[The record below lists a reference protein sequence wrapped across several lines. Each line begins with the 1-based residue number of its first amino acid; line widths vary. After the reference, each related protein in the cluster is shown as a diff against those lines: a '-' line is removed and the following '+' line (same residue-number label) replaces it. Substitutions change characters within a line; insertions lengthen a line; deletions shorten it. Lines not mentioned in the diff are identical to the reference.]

1 MTLYN
6 KVLYTE
12 LVKSLALA
20 PAPAA
25 SLYERW
31 YRHFLDNRD
40 TPPAFPW
47 NDSCPLSAAERR
59 IVARSIQQFQLGEWA
74 RGRGLLRRASSH
86 PFLAADSWF
95 VPALELFIAEE
106 QGHSNIL
113 GRVLDRERIPR
124 LLSHWLDGIF
134 RRLRKLA
141 GLEVWAM
148 VLVTAEVL
156 AIPFYQALRDAT
168 RSRLLRSIRARILCN
183 EAAHLHYQALTLSLA
198 RGPREG
204 VRAIWYRCYSILF
217 NGTALLLWL
226 QHRRVFRAA
235 GRDFRR
241 FRIDC
246 RRGFGLLESRI
257 RQVSLSR
264 ECADFFDDLRF
275 D

>member
-1 MTLYN
+1 M
-6 KVLYTE
+6 
-12 LVKSLALA
+12 KSLTLA

-113 GRVLDRERIPR
+113 GRFLDRERIPR
-124 LLSHWLDGIF
+124 LTSHWLDGTF

-141 GLEVWAM
+141 GLEVCAM

-168 RSRLLRSIRARILCN
+168 HSRLLRAICARILCD
-183 EAAHLHYQALTLSLA
+183 EAAHLSYQALTLGLA
-198 RGPREG
+198 RRPLRDGA
-204 VRAIWYRCYSILF
+204 RATRHICHSMLF
-217 NGTALLLWL
+217 HGTAFLLWL

-241 FRIDC
+241 FRSDC
-246 RRGFGLLESRI
+246 RRGFALLESRI

-264 ECADFFDDLRF
+264 GCADSFDELRF